1 MNSSTSGPDLT
12 YAGPLAVS
20 PIAAARML
28 GIGRTHLYELMN
40 NGSLRSVRLGKRR
53 LIPIEAIRECLAAHE
68 VRT

>member
-1 MNSSTSGPDLT
+1 
-12 YAGPLAVS
+12 
-20 PIAAARML
+20 ML